1 MLSQI
6 IFSLERKKDILVEQR
21 DSAPV
26 NKGEPHTTGQEAD
39 PFLALLAVISYCK
52 RLLTDTPLG
61 RVSGKMLGPR
71 TSEQLLK
78 ICIRDIRVGIRDRQ
92 SSVLCLLCSALLYCA
107 VYCAVLC
114 CAVLYRAVY
123 CAVRCC
129 AVPCRAVL
137 CCVVLC
143 CVVLCCVVL
152 CCVVRRG
159 YLGWVWMCI
168 GRYVAKSSIVVMR
181 PESRSVA
188 FHRCTFS
195 LSKVHRSGFN
205 GNGRGRC
212 FGKPL

>member
-114 CAVLYRAVY
+114 SAVLCCAVLC
-123 CAVRCC
+123 CAVLCCVALCFAVLCC
-129 AVPCRAVL
+129 AVPCCAVLCCAVLCCAVL
-137 CCVVLC
+137 CCVALC
-143 CVVLCCVVL
+143 FALL
-152 CCVVRRG
+152 FARNEP
-159 YLGWVWMCI
+159 M
-168 GRYVAKSSIVVMR
+168 VASV
-181 PESRSVA
+181 PTFSVA
-188 FHRCTFS
+188 QDNKALIPSTSELDVVYR
-195 LSKVHRSGFN
+195 LLRIVIVLQN
-205 GNGRGRC
+205 GGVT
-212 FGKPL
+212 

>member
-114 CAVLYRAVY
+114 SAVLCCAVL
-123 CAVRCC
+123 CC
-129 AVPCRAVL
+129 AVPCRAVP
-137 CCVVLC
+137 CRAVPCRAVLY
-143 CVVLCCVVL
+143 CVVL

-159 YLGWVWMCI
+159 SLEWVWMCI

-188 FHRCTFS
+188 FHRYTFS